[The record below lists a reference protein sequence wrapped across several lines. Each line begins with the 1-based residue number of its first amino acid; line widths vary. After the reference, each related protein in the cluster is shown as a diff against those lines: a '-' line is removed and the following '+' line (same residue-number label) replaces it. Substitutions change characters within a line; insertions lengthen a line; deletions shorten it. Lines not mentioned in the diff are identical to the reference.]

1 MDVFAL
7 KTFLTVAREGSFSR
21 AAKLLHRTQPAVSQ
35 TIRKLEEEVGEL
47 LLDRSSRDG
56 TLTDAGR
63 VLLEYSEKLL
73 NLRNEASQALVE
85 LRQKHRGKL
94 SIAANEFTCLYLMA
108 VLHRFRALH
117 PMVKVT
123 VQRSLA
129 SRIPGELLRHNVE
142 LGVLSFDPNDP
153 QLRSVVV
160 YRDELAFVVP
170 PGHPLAKRREVRIRQ
185 LGAES
190 FVAHHVPSPYR
201 AKVLDAFQHART
213 PLNMDVELPTIEAI
227 KKFVILGNGVALV
240 PGICVEAEVRRG
252 DLVRIPVRDL
262 KLERKLRVVYRKGAS
277 LSHVARAFLEVA
289 ESFAGSEQQFTFL
302 PD

>member
-1 MDVFAL
+1 VDVFAL
-7 KTFLTVAREGSFSR
+7 QTFLTVAREGSFSR
-21 AAKLLHRTQPAVSQ
+21 AAKRLGRTQPAISQ
-35 TIRKLEEEVGEL
+35 ALRKLEDEIGEP

-63 VLLEYSEKLL
+63 VLLDYAEQLL
-73 NLRNEASQALVE
+73 NLRDEARQALVE

-94 SIAANEFTCLYLMA
+94 AIAANEFTCLYLMN
-108 VLHRFRALH
+108 VLHRFRELH

-129 SRIPGELLRHNVE
+129 SRIPAELLRHTVE
-142 LGVLSFDPNDP
+142 LGMLSFRPSDP

-160 YRDELAFVVP
+160 YRDELAFVVHP
-170 PGHPLAKRREVRIRQ
+170 QHPLAGEREVRVRQ

-201 AKVLDAFQHART
+201 AKVLDAFDRART

-252 DLVRIPVRDL
+252 ELVRIPVRDL
-262 KLERKLRVVYRKGAS
+262 RLERKLRIVYRKGAS
-277 LSHVARAFLEVA
+277 LSHAARAFLQVA
-289 ESFAGSEQQFTFL
+289 ESFADGKGHFAFH